1 MKALQLA
8 LRRLSRAP
16 GFSLVALASLAVC
29 CAANLMLFA
38 LVHSVLLKPLPFQ
51 EAERLV
57 TVYNSYPNA
66 GLPRNPASVRD
77 YFSRRGAIPA
87 FSAVSSYRQGVETL
101 GEPGAV
107 NRMGVLYITPDFFDT
122 LGVELA
128 MGRVFNDAAMEPGG
142 PQQLVVSHAFW
153 REHLQ
158 GVANPMGREL
168 RLGGRVY
175 QVTGVL
181 PEGFQFLSQSA
192 ELFLPLVSN
201 AEQRA
206 LNALHGVHAEMVAR
220 LAPGASVEQALAQL
234 QAHYDADS
242 QGYPWAEQ
250 VAAAGFRLH
259 VAGLHADHVAAV
271 RPLLLWLQAGAAG
284 LLLVGLF
291 NLVNL
296 LLVRHGARADEQA
309 VQHAL
314 GARRRDLIGP
324 IAVENLLIA
333 AAGIGLGVLLARF
346 GLLVFAQFAADA
358 LPLSA
363 GIELSSPVLALAALG
378 VPALAAVLTL
388 PIALAQSR
396 LLRQQARGAAL
407 SSRSESPRAR
417 RVRQGFSALQIA
429 AAFLLLTGAASLSLG
444 LRSALETDPGFE
456 PRGVIVAELSLPAE
470 RYPDGSARM
479 GFAERLAER
488 AGSGIEELGFSTNV
502 PVRGRSGIND
512 MQSLHVVGFTPQ
524 PGVSP
529 LLHFRYGVN
538 ADYFRAMG
546 IALLEGRTLNASD
559 LQGSARNVVVD
570 EDFAH
575 QYWPRGKA
583 LGQRL
588 FNGPDAGAPDEA
600 FTVVGVVRAVKQTEL
615 GQDTRN
621 GVVYFPYPFL
631 PHAEVFVS
639 ARLRSADSAGIA
651 SLRERL
657 RDIDPSLAADRIQPM
672 QDRVDATLLRQS
684 LPAALASFFSLAA
697 LALAG
702 LGCFGVLSYSVTLRR
717 REIGLRMAVG
727 ARGIQVVWRVLAN
740 GLQLLVGGALM
751 GTAVIVIAA
760 FVLPSVA
767 TDLPAPALPSFALS
781 LGLLA
786 AVSLIASLL
795 PALRAASI
803 APTVALRGP

>member
-1 MKALQLA
+1 MKTLQLA

-16 GFSLVALASLAVC
+16 GFSLVAVTSLAVC

-38 LVHSVLLKPLPFQ
+38 VVHSVLLKPLPFP

-77 YFSRRGAIPA
+77 YFSRREALPA
-87 FSAVSSYRQGVETL
+87 FSAVSSYRHGVETQ

-107 NRMGVLYITPDFFDT
+107 SRMGVLYITPDFFDT
-122 LGVELA
+122 LGVDLA
-128 MGRVFNDAAMEPGG
+128 MGRVFDATAMEPGG
-142 PQQLVVSHAFW
+142 PRQVVVSHAFW
-153 REHLQ
+153 RDQLQ
-158 GVANPMGREL
+158 GAANPVGREL
-168 RLGGRVY
+168 RLGGRSY

-181 PEGFQFLSQSA
+181 PEGFHFLSQRA
-192 ELFLPLVSN
+192 DLFLPLVSN

-206 LNALHGVHAEMVAR
+206 LNALHGVHAEMIAR

-259 VAGLHADHVAAV
+259 VAGLHADHVASV

-296 LLVRHGARADEQA
+296 LLVRHSARAGEQA

-314 GARRRDLIGP
+314 GARRRDLLAP
-324 IAVENLLIA
+324 IALENLLLC
-333 AAGIGLGVLLARF
+333 AAGIGLGVVLARF
-346 GLLVFAQFAADA
+346 GLLALGHYVADA
-358 LPLSA
+358 LPLAAS
-363 GIELSSPVLALAALG
+363 IDVSLPVMVMASVLVPMLAAL
-378 VPALAAVLTL
+378 LSL
-388 PIALAQSR
+388 PIALAQ
-396 LLRQQARGAAL
+396 RGALRSRAAAAM
-407 SSRSESPRAR
+407 SSRSESPRAQR
-417 RVRQGFSALQIA
+417 LRHGFGALQIA
-429 AAFLLLTGAASLSLG
+429 AAFVLLTGAALMSLG
-444 LRSALETDPGFE
+444 LRSALEADPGFD
-456 PRGVIVAELSLPAE
+456 PRGVIVAELSLPASQ
-470 RYPDGSARM
+470 YPDGAARLA
-479 GFAERLAER
+479 FAERLAER
-488 AGSGIEELGFSTNV
+488 AGTGMEALGFSTNV
-502 PVRGRSGIND
+502 PVRGRSGVND
-512 MQSLHVVGFTPQ
+512 MQSLQVVGFTPQ

-546 IALLEGRTLNASD
+546 IDLVEGRTLTAAD
-559 LQGSARNVVVD
+559 LRGSARHVVVD
-570 EDFAH
+570 EDFAR
-575 QYWPRGKA
+575 QYWPQGRA
-583 LGQRL
+583 IGQRL
-588 FNGPDAGAPDEA
+588 FDGPDAGAASDA

-615 GQDTRN
+615 GEDTRN
-621 GVVYFPYPFL
+621 GVAYFPYPFL
-631 PHAEVFVS
+631 AQAEVFVS
-639 ARLRSADSAGIA
+639 ARARGDEREGLAALRTLLLEAD
-651 SLRERL
+651 
-657 RDIDPSLAADRIQPM
+657 PTLAADRIEPM
-672 QDRVDATLLRQS
+672 QARLEATLLRQS
-684 LPAALASFFSLAA
+684 LPAALASLFSLAA

-702 LGCFGVLSYSVTLRR
+702 LGCFGVLSYGVTLRR

-727 ARGIQVVWRVLAN
+727 ARGIQVVSRVLAN
-740 GLQLLVGGALM
+740 GLQLLAGGALL
-751 GTAVIVIAA
+751 GTAAIAIAA

-767 TDLPAPALPSFALS
+767 TDLPAPALPSIALS

-795 PALRAASI
+795 PALRAAAI
-803 APTVALRGP
+803 PPTVALRGP